1 MVEFISAYSPS
12 GLLGL
17 GFNSGL
23 GFRGMVRCRCK
34 LTSREADVLT
44 LRVRDGCPEI
54 TERQAVDLIAK
65 IDDKKL
71 AALTTAIDGA
81 RVRIRESAVSL
92 QRT

>member
-1 MVEFISAYSPS
+1 MVEFISAYSPF

-44 LRVRDGCPEI
+44 LLRDGCPEI